1 MDITDVAT
9 QSAQTTVMA
18 NIQMQEIVLR
28 LHAHKPSHLNDYT
41 NSMVGAHPCICGLRS
56 GDPPNCQFHAVSQL
70 FTFTLIIM
78 TSTIVRGF
86 NQISS
91 LTQIHH

>member
-41 NSMVGAHPCICGLRS
+41 NSMVGAHPWWYLWSHHLDIS
-56 GDPPNCQFHAVSQL
+56 ATANQDEVS
-70 FTFTLIIM
+70 
-78 TSTIVRGF
+78 
-86 NQISS
+86 
-91 LTQIHH
+91 